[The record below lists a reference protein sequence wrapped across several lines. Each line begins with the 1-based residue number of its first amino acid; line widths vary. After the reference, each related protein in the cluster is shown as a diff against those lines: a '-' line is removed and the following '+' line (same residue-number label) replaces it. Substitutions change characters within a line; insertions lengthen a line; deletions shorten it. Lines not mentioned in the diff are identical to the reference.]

1 MIRTLLAAAA
11 ALALPALAAAQTV
24 ASERIVAVVGGEAL
38 LLSELEE
45 QTILAASGAGVPTDD
60 PDAMAALRRD
70 VLERMVSDLVVVAAA
85 AADDSIEVSESEV
98 SEAVEAELDQVRG
111 RFASTAEFER
121 ELARSQWR
129 TLENYRRNLRRVK
142 RRELLAQQYLAKHA
156 ARIRPV
162 TVTDEQVRSYFE
174 EQRGR
179 LGTKPVTVR
188 IRELDVLVKPTSE
201 ERERARAVADSLVT
215 ELRNGAD
222 FAELAGEFSG
232 DPASAERGGDL
243 GYFRRGVMV
252 PAFEDAAFAIDSVG
266 GLVGPVE
273 SRFGWHVIRL
283 DDRQGDEIKARHIL
297 VVPRTSEADQ
307 AAARALAGA
316 LADSLAAGASFAE
329 LQERY
334 TEATPEER
342 DVAEVPLNALPE
354 EWQQAL
360 RDLPVGGTTG
370 ALPAAGGFAIL
381 RLEGRGGGE
390 PWTFE
395 EIAPRLRSQLAQ
407 TLGQREFVEDLRR
420 DLYVMVRPV
429 GEAVTGPRPAGVAP
443 SAAEPAALDTTA
455 YEPPEPVTGPSEPGA
470 AEAYTPDVETEPPV
484 PVDPLD
490 APPPVADVPPPE
502 TDPSRQPADPS
513 APPAGRPDDADDA
526 DDADDGDAA
535 ADGPADAVPAADEGA
550 PSSGAGAGAGAPS
563 DTVTTPDAPR

>member
-1 MIRTLLAAAA
+1 VIRRLLAAAA
-11 ALALPALAAAQTV
+11 ALALPALAAGQTV

-45 QTILAASGAGVPTDD
+45 QTILAATNTGVATDD

-111 RFASTAEFER
+111 RFASTTEFER

-156 ARIRPV
+156 ARMRPV
-162 TVTDEQVRSYFE
+162 AVTDEQVREYFE

-179 LGTKPVTVR
+179 LGNKPVTVR
-188 IRELDVLVKPTSE
+188 IRELDVLVRPTAE
-201 ERERARAVADSLVT
+201 ERERARALADSLMG
-215 ELRNGAD
+215 ELRNGAS
-222 FAELAGEFSG
+222 FADLAQEFSG

-252 PAFEDAAFAIDSVG
+252 PAFEEAAFAIDSVG
-266 GLVGPVE
+266 GLAGPVE

-283 DDRQGDEIKARHIL
+283 DDRQGEEIKARHIL
-297 VVPRTSEADQ
+297 VVPRTSEGDQ
-307 AAARALAGA
+307 AAARALAQA

-329 LQERY
+329 LQERH
-334 TEATPEER
+334 TDATPEER
-342 DVAEVPLNALPE
+342 DVAEVPVNALPD
-354 EWQQAL
+354 EWQEAL

-370 ALPAAGGFAIL
+370 VLPAAGGFAIL

-395 EIAPRLRSQLAQ
+395 EIAPRLRSQLEQ
-407 TLGQREFVEDLRR
+407 TLGQREFVEELRR

-429 GEAVTGPRPAGVAP
+429 GEAVTGARPEGVAP
-443 SAAEPAALDTTA
+443 PAEPAAAAPDTAA
-455 YEPPEPVTGPSEPGA
+455 YEPPAVTGPAEPGA
-470 AEAYTPDVETEPPV
+470 AEAYTPEVDDEPPV

-490 APPPVADVPPPE
+490 TPPPVADVPPPE
-502 TDPSRQPADPS
+502 TDPTRQPPDPGAPLPDVPGAGEDAPVGDAPAGEDAPVGEDAPADTA
-513 APPAGRPDDADDA
+513 APP
-526 DDADDGDAA
+526 
-535 ADGPADAVPAADEGA
+535 
-550 PSSGAGAGAGAPS
+550 
-563 DTVTTPDAPR
+563 PR